1 MSFLAIKWVGRL
13 GVTTQT
19 LLKADRMK
27 GRFPEKIGGHFFFVK
42 NLVRRSFRQLAGL
55 SRPFGAD
62 QKKRRPK
69 TVKNDT
75 LFTTSSSHGHEVW
88 SIMC

>member
-1 MSFLAIKWVGRL
+1 MSS
-13 GVTTQT
+13 TQ
-19 LLKADRMK
+19 MK
-27 GRFPEKIGGHFFFVK
+27 DRFPEKIGGHFFFVK

-88 SIMC
+88 SIMY